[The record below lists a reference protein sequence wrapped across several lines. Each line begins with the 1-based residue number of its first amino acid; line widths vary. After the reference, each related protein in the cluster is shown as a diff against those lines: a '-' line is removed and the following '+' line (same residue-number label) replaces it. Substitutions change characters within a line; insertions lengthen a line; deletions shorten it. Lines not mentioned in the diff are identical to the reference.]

1 MVKDGRLED
10 RICSHPEY
18 LYNRHDI
25 LKENFLAPEQYQYN
39 ATILSDLEN
48 ISEDDL
54 PAFNEKIDIYKIP
67 AITGQYM
74 DLWDEMSN
82 TPPLVTPV

>member
-10 RICSHPEY
+10 RICSHSEY

-39 ATILSDLEN
+39 STILSDLEN

-67 AITGQYM
+67 AITGKFS
-74 DLWDEMSN
+74 DS
-82 TPPLVTPV
+82 PKRSPVIYL

>member
-39 ATILSDLEN
+39 STILSNLEN

-54 PAFNEKIDIYKIP
+54 PPFNEKIDIYKIP
-67 AITGQYM
+67 AITGTFL
-74 DLWDEMSN
+74 DFENVFCSTDSVL
-82 TPPLVTPV
+82 